1 MKHGLRRCA
10 AALLSL
16 ALPAAAAWADAYP
29 TQPIRLIVPFGAG
42 GVTDTTARVFA
53 EGLTRELG
61 QPVVVEN
68 RGGAGG
74 SIAAGAVAKSRAD
87 GYTLLVITNGMVAVN
102 PLIYKTLP
110 YDPNKDF
117 TYIAM
122 LANTPTVLTVGADSP
137 YQSLQDV
144 IRAASAQADK
154 IAFSTAGEGSDNYQV
169 MELLQQA
176 TGVKMLHVPYKS
188 GSESLTAVMSRNTDV
203 TAVSAVTAV
212 GFIDAGQIRPFAV
225 TSSRRVANLPTIP
238 TVKEVLGKDVEGGS
252 LSGVAAPAGTPDA
265 VVARLNAA
273 IAAVAKGALVQE
285 KIYARGSEPV
295 DPSQEAFKRR
305 VVAEQEKWAALLA
318 RPAR

>member
-1 MKHGLRRCA
+1 MNKGLRRCM
-10 AALLSL
+10 AALLGVT
-16 ALPAAAAWADAYP
+16 LPAAAAWAGPYP
-29 TQPIRLIVPFGAG
+29 DQPIRLIVPFGAG

-74 SIAAGAVAKSRAD
+74 SIAAGAVAKSPAD

-102 PLIYKTLP
+102 PLIYKKLP

-117 TYIAM
+117 TYVAM
-122 LANTPTVLTVGADSP
+122 LANTPTVLAVGADSP
-137 YQSLQDV
+137 YASLPE
-144 IRAASAQADK
+144 IIKAAATQADK

-169 MELLQQA
+169 LELLQQA
-176 TGVKMLHVPYKS
+176 TGVRMLHVPYKS
-188 GSESLTAVMSRNTDV
+188 GSESMTAVMSRNTDL

-212 GFIDAGQIRPFAV
+212 GFVEAKQIRPYAV
-225 TSSRRVANLPTIP
+225 TSSRRLANLPDIP

-252 LSGVAAPAGTPDA
+252 LSGIAAPKGTPAD
-265 VVARLNAA
+265 VVARLNTA
-273 IAAVAKGALVQE
+273 IAAVAKSPSVQD

-295 DPSQEAFKRR
+295 DASQAAFEQR
-305 VVAEQEKWAALLA
+305 VVAEQKKWAGILS
-318 RPAR
+318 RPQQ

>member
-1 MKHGLRRCA
+1 MKHKLRRCA

-16 ALPAAAAWADAYP
+16 ALPVAAAWADAYP

-122 LANTPTVLTVGADSP
+122 LANTPTVLAVGADSP

-144 IRAASAQADK
+144 VKAASAQADK

-273 IAAVAKGALVQE
+273 IAAVAKGALAQE

-295 DPSQEAFKRR
+295 DPSQEAFRRR

-318 RPAR
+318 RPSR

>member
-122 LANTPTVLTVGADSP
+122 LANTPTVLAVGADSP

-285 KIYARGSEPV
+285 KIYARGRDPV

>member
-122 LANTPTVLTVGADSP
+122 LANTPTVLAVGADSP

>member
-10 AALLSL
+10 AALLSQ
-16 ALPAAAAWADAYP
+16 ALPVAAAWADAYP

>member
-1 MKHGLRRCA
+1 
-10 AALLSL
+10 
-16 ALPAAAAWADAYP
+16 
-29 TQPIRLIVPFGAG
+29 
-42 GVTDTTARVFA
+42 
-53 EGLTRELG
+53 
-61 QPVVVEN
+61 
-68 RGGAGG
+68 
-74 SIAAGAVAKSRAD
+74 
-87 GYTLLVITNGMVAVN
+87 MVAVN

-122 LANTPTVLTVGADSP
+122 LANTPTVLAVGADSP

>member
-16 ALPAAAAWADAYP
+16 ALPGAAAWADAYP

-53 EGLTRELG
+53 EGLTRALG

-74 SIAAGAVAKSRAD
+74 LIAAGAVAKSRAD

-122 LANTPTVLTVGADSP
+122 LANTPTVLAVGADSP

>member
-1 MKHGLRRCA
+1 MNKGLRRCM
-10 AALLSL
+10 AALLGVV
-16 ALPAAAAWADAYP
+16 LPAAAAWAGSYP
-29 TQPIRLIVPFGAG
+29 DQPIRLIVPFGAG

-74 SIAAGAVAKSRAD
+74 SIAAGAAAKSPAD

-102 PLIYKTLP
+102 PLIYKKLP

-117 TYIAM
+117 TYVAM
-122 LANTPTVLTVGADSP
+122 LANTPTVLAVGADSP
-137 YQSLQDV
+137 YASLPE
-144 IRAASAQADK
+144 IIKAASAKADN

-169 MELLQQA
+169 LELLQQA

-188 GSESLTAVMSRNTDV
+188 GSESMTAVMSRNTDL

-212 GFIDAGQIRPFAV
+212 GFVEAKQIRPYAV
-225 TSSRRVANLPTIP
+225 TSSRRLANLPDIP

-252 LSGVAAPAGTPDA
+252 LSGIAVPKGTPAD
-265 VVARLNAA
+265 VVERLNMA
-273 IAAVAKGALVQE
+273 IAAVAKSPSVQD

-295 DPSQEAFKRR
+295 DGSQAAFEQRL
-305 VVAEQEKWAALLA
+305 VAEQKKWAGILS
-318 RPAR
+318 RPAQ

>member
-53 EGLTRELG
+53 EGLARELG

>member
-1 MKHGLRRCA
+1 MKQKLRRCA

-16 ALPAAAAWADAYP
+16 ALPVAAAWADAYP

-122 LANTPTVLTVGADSP
+122 LANTPTVLAVGADSP

-188 GSESLTAVMSRNTDV
+188 GSESLTAVMSRSTDV

-305 VVAEQEKWAALLA
+305 VVAEQEKWAALQA